1 MLTRRRALSVLGAA
15 GIGTSVFQR
24 ALAVQAAEAEGKV
37 TREMV
42 ANAEWVSG
50 IELTEAQRETAVNV
64 LKWAREKAERVRAV
78 ELDNSQLPALSFT
91 PLASPAAL
99 PDPRGYEVG
108 RQAERVDVA
117 KWPEPAVTALR
128 PDSDD
133 ELAFSS
139 LRQLGSLLRGRK
151 VSSVELTKLYLQR
164 LRRYDPLLKCVV
176 TFMDELALKQ
186 AARADA
192 ELRTNKDRGP
202 LHGIPWG
209 LKDIFAYPGYPTTWG
224 VGQYRERV
232 IDVKSAVAARLE
244 EAGAVLVAKLATNP
258 LAGGSSMWYRGN
270 TRNPWNPRKD
280 AGGSS
285 SGSAVAA
292 AAGLV
297 GFAIG
302 TETSASIIGPS
313 GRNGAVGLRATYG
326 RVSRFGCM
334 QLCWSLD
341 TIGPICRHVDD
352 CGLVLAA
359 IHGADPRDRAAV
371 DRPYVWPTS
380 RELSTIRVGYD
391 ASRGDLDKSDPFRE
405 LRELGVQLVP
415 VEPPHFKRDYGLTTE
430 LQIGVV
436 ASESAAAFDAL
447 TRREEP
453 KGVKGW
459 PQFHLLGNFLTAVD
473 YQKLQRL
480 RAILMQRF
488 DRMMQGVDIFLGN
501 ESLWTSDGEPGDQWD
516 LYGNQTGHP
525 MVVFPQKFE
534 KKDGFSMPQPGM
546 MIGRLY
552 DESTLL
558 ALAHICQQRAQRM
571 TQRPP
576 LEQFLSQQDEILAGE
591 KFPDENK
598 YYPD

>member
-1 MLTRRRALSVLGAA
+1 MLTRRRALSILGAA

-24 ALAVQAAEAEGKV
+24 ALAVQAAEGTI

-50 IELTEAQRETAVNV
+50 IKLTDAQRETAVNV

-78 ELDNSQLPALSFT
+78 ELDNSQFPALNFT
-91 PLASPAAL
+91 PLASPASL
-99 PDPRGYEVG
+99 PDPRGYEVT
-108 RQAERVDVA
+108 
-117 KWPEPAVTALR
+117 KWPELAEAAFR

-176 TFMDELALKQ
+176 TFMDDLALKQ
-186 AARADA
+186 AERADD
-192 ELRTNKDRGP
+192 ELQAKKDRGP

-224 VGQYRERV
+224 VAQYRQRV
-232 IDVKSAVAARLE
+232 FNVKSAVAQRLE
-244 EAGAVLVAKLATNP
+244 DAGAVLVAKLATNT
-258 LAGGSSMWYRGN
+258 LAGGSSLWYRGN
-270 TRNPWNPRKD
+270 TRNPWNPRLD

-285 SGSAVAA
+285 SGPAVAA

-297 GFAIG
+297 GLAIG
-302 TETSASIIGPS
+302 TETSSSIIGPS
-313 GRNGAVGLRATYG
+313 RRSGAAGLRSTYG

-341 TIGPICRHVDD
+341 TIGPICRTVDD

-359 IHGADPRDRAAV
+359 IHGADPRDRASV
-371 DRPYVWPTS
+371 DRPYVWPSS

-391 ASRGDLDKSDPFRE
+391 AHHGDLEKSDHLRD
-405 LRELGVQLVP
+405 LRELGAQLVP
-415 VEPPHFKRDYGLTTE
+415 VEPPNFKKDYGLTTE

-473 YQKLQRL
+473 YLKLNRM
-480 RAILMQRF
+480 RAIIMQRF
-488 DRMMQGVDIFLGN
+488 DQMMQAVDIYLCN
-501 ESLWTSDGEPGDQWD
+501 ELLWTSDREPDDQWD
-516 LYGNQTGHP
+516 LYGNLTGYP
-525 MVVFPQKFE
+525 MVVFPKTFE
-534 KKDGFSMPQPGM
+534 KKDGLLMPQSSM

-558 ALAHICQQRAQRM
+558 TLAHACQQRAHL

-576 LEQFLSQQDEILAGE
+576 LDQFLSQKDEILAGE